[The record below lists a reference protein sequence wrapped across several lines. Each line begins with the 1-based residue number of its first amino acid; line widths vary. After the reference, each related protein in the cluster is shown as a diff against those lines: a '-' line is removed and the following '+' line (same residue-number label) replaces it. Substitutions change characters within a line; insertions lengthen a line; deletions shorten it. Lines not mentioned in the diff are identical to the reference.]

1 MLKAPS
7 QTIHR
12 MEELLQHSPE
22 VLRPRPG
29 ELLEGTVIFKGKN
42 KLLLDLQ
49 GVSTAIV
56 SGREL
61 RDSFNTFRDLQIGSG
76 VTALVLEEEN
86 DDGLVVMSLRKASQ
100 QKAWHHFHDLIG
112 SGKTMPFTAQEAN
125 KGGLLANIDGIRT
138 FLPVSQLAP
147 AHYPRVS
154 NADMG
159 EILSRLQK
167 LVGHTFSVK
176 IITMDEDAGKIVV
189 SEREAMAEERSKTLE
204 RLKMGDICEGVVS
217 GIAKFGLFVTFD
229 GLEGLVHISEIAW
242 GHVKNPA
249 EHAEA
254 GDRVTVKVIG
264 IDGDKLSLSMKQLAK
279 DPWEEVAERYPMG
292 KKVAGSVVRFADY
305 GAFIRLEKDINGLI
319 HLSELAHHHINDPA
333 EVLTIGQ
340 RIDAQVINIDVDE
353 RRIGLS
359 LKALLPIDKET
370 LERIRRERE
379 EEETTAKKKEPKGSD
394 PTTPRS
400 EESGA
405 GLRGA
410 GETEGKKVGE
420 PAQHRGPKASGAWV
434 ASKTGKKFYPADS
447 AAAKKI
453 KEENRV
459 YFATEDK
466 AKAAGYSA

>member
-1 MLKAPS
+1 
-7 QTIHR
+7 

-42 KLLLDLQ
+42 KLLLDLR
-49 GVSTAIV
+49 GVTTAIV

-61 RDSFNTFRDLQIGSG
+61 RDFFNTFRDLQLGNS

-86 DDGLVVMSLRKASQ
+86 DEGLVVMSLRKASQ
-100 QKAWHHFHDLIG
+100 QKAWDYFHDLIN

-125 KGGLLANIDGIRT
+125 RGGLLANIDGIRT

-154 NADMG
+154 NADTG

-176 IITMDEDAGKIVV
+176 IITMDEDAGKIVI

-204 RLKMGDICEGVVS
+204 NLKGGDVREGIIS

-249 EHAEA
+249 EHAEV

-264 IDGDKLSLSMKQLAK
+264 MDGDKLSLSMKQLAK
-279 DPWEEVAERYPMG
+279 DPWEEVAERYPVG
-292 KKVAGSVVRFADY
+292 KKVTGFVVRFADY
-305 GAFIRLEKDINGLI
+305 GAFVRLEKDINGLI
-319 HLSELAHHHINDPA
+319 HLSELAHHHVKDAA
-333 EVLTIGQ
+333 EILTIGQ
-340 RIDAQVINIDVDE
+340 RIEAQVINIDVDE

-359 LKALLPIDKET
+359 MKALLPIDKET
-370 LERIRRERE
+370 IERIRQERE
-379 EEETTAKKKEPKGSD
+379 EAERAAKQKGTKDRQDAQVPSVASQ
-394 PTTPRS
+394 TP
-400 EESGA
+400 
-405 GLRGA
+405 
-410 GETEGKKVGE
+410 V
-420 PAQHRGPKASGAWV
+420 ASPGFV
-434 ASKTGKKFYPADS
+434 ASKTGKKYYPAGS

-453 KEENRV
+453 KEENRLS
-459 YFATEDK
+459 FATEDE